1 MSFKKDKRQE
11 VIIYLVLWAMLFIAP
26 VLSLAVRTSN
36 TDIAFDWN
44 EIFTV
49 WKQYAVFFVVFLIHN
64 HLMAPLLVYRQKKVW
79 YLSLCLVIVVIFQV
93 YQYNHRP
100 NFRNRGPR
108 AELRMKGERPS
119 FKEERQDFRGE
130 RPDFD
135 GERPPLPP
143 DFEEGDF
150 DGPPPM
156 PDSVQIAKFEAHD
169 DGPRRFRE
177 RRFMDERAPIIMGQH
192 DIISLVILIL
202 MLGMNLGV
210 KLYFKQRGDQKHLA
224 ELEKENLEQQL
235 EYLKYQINP
244 HFFMNTLN
252 NIHALVDIDPE
263 KAKTTI
269 LELSKMMR
277 FVLYEGNKAGV
288 PLDREIA
295 FLQNYITLM
304 KLRYTDKVKISV
316 KTPDSLPNKEVPPL
330 MFITF
335 VENAFKHGVSYRQD
349 SFIDIV
355 MTASDHEIK
364 FVCKNSKKPAEE
376 DKHGGVGLTNVKQ
389 RLDLIYGKNYTLD
402 LNDGAD
408 TYTVTLT
415 LPL

>member
-108 AELRMKGERPS
+108 AELRMKGKRPS

-192 DIISLVILIL
+192 DIGSAIAVLFHVFFYLFGMLFATTVIDDQIPTIINDDAIAVVFAGITIA
-202 MLGMNLGV
+202 LGT
-210 KLYFKQRGDQKHLA
+210 
-224 ELEKENLEQQL
+224 EK
-235 EYLKYQINP
+235 
-244 HFFMNTLN
+244 
-252 NIHALVDIDPE
+252 
-263 KAKTTI
+263 
-269 LELSKMMR
+269 
-277 FVLYEGNKAGV
+277 
-288 PLDREIA
+288 
-295 FLQNYITLM
+295 
-304 KLRYTDKVKISV
+304 
-316 KTPDSLPNKEVPPL
+316 
-330 MFITF
+330 
-335 VENAFKHGVSYRQD
+335 SY
-349 SFIDIV
+349 S
-355 MTASDHEIK
+355 H
-364 FVCKNSKKPAEE
+364 
-376 DKHGGVGLTNVKQ
+376 
-389 RLDLIYGKNYTLD
+389 
-402 LNDGAD
+402 
-408 TYTVTLT
+408 
-415 LPL
+415 